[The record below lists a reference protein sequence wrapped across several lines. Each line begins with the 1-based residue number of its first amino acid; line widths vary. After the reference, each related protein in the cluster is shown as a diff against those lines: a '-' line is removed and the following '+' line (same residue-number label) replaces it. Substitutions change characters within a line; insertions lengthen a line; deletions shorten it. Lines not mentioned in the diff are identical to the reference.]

1 LVAGISSWGFG
12 VARVARVVS
21 VVELAEVENSCCS
34 FFFRLWI
41 LAKLF
46 DAYYAM
52 SLSIQDAVSTA
63 RYKELGENLL
73 EAAYRGDLERVKEYI
88 DEGADKDFSDI
99 YVRCLLID
107 GDLNCK
113 LS

>member
-1 LVAGISSWGFG
+1 VL
-12 VARVARVVS
+12 
-21 VVELAEVENSCCS
+21 L
-34 FFFRLWI
+34 FFFPLVDTGQ
-41 LAKLF
+41 LF
-46 DAYYAM
+46 DAHAI